1 MPRVQGRR
9 YALDE
14 IVAVDFG
21 ARFTKAVHLRRK
33 GETLS
38 VLNYALV
45 ERPATGKEVWGL
57 TEMAEHLRAVVK
69 QTQAACKNVALI
81 LRHEDGVLLRAD
93 LPQASTDDLRKMIRM
108 SPKNYLGQDLPD
120 HIFDCFY
127 RVTEKTG
134 DTSVARRRQKSRV
147 LVAGARRGAVEN
159 AEDLVRLAGLNLVAL
174 VPGPV
179 ALANAFRLVRDDS
192 HPDAVA
198 LLDMGATH
206 STINIVGQ
214 GDVLL
219 SRVVALG
226 AEKFSDV
233 LSSGA
238 GRDEMLEEGSP
249 EVMQARLQKAILAF
263 AREVDASVGFYTS
276 QNERHISQLF
286 VSGGT
291 ARSQF
296 VLQML
301 ESELTY
307 SCEPWNL
314 LQHIGTDLSAERLK
328 GFEYD
333 LPQMILA
340 IGCGAGVMDA
350 DSVSLNLLAEGQ
362 AELEAKRRDPVRRA
376 THVAALVMVLV
387 MAYAGWLGW
396 RWWGLKG
403 AVEDVSAQARQLTA
417 EINSPEQL
425 QSQSDGQQVR
435 FLHEHATNR
444 VLYAPILNALQF
456 VDVPGI
462 RIQNLSID
470 RARRTDRVEQN
481 GDART
486 ETFERVILN
495 LTVRN
500 YGDHPN
506 YTNWEAAI
514 RAQPYF
520 AEHLDTERDGGVL
533 LGERSGP
540 MPDLQNPEDGEY
552 MLHSVGLW
560 FRERML

>member
-1 MPRVQGRR
+1 
-9 YALDE
+9 
-14 IVAVDFG
+14 
-21 ARFTKAVHLRRK
+21 
-33 GETLS
+33 
-38 VLNYALV
+38 
-45 ERPATGKEVWGL
+45 
-57 TEMAEHLRAVVK
+57 MAEHLRSVVK
-69 QTQAACKNVALI
+69 QTQASCKNVALI
-81 LRHEDGVLLRAD
+81 LRHEDAVLLRAD

-159 AEDLVRLAGLNLVAL
+159 AEDLVRLAGFNLVAL

-179 ALANAFRLVRDDS
+179 ALVNAFRLVRDDS

-233 LSSGA
+233 LSSGTGGGGMA
-238 GRDEMLEEGSP
+238 EEGSP
-249 EVMQARLQKAILAF
+249 EAMQARLQKAILAF

-276 QNERHISQLF
+276 QHERHISQLF

-314 LQHIGTDLSAERLK
+314 LQHIGTELSAERLK

-376 THVAALVMVLV
+376 TQAAILLVALVV
-387 MAYAGWLGW
+387 AYAGWLGW
-396 RWWGLKG
+396 CWLELKG
-403 AVEDVSAQARQLTA
+403 EVAEVSAQAVQLA
-417 EINSPEQL
+417 NELNSPEQQ

-435 FLHEHATNR
+435 FLHAHATNR

-462 RIQNLSID
+462 RVQNLSID
-470 RARRTDRVEQN
+470 RVRRTERVETK
-481 GDART
+481 DKASS

-500 YGDHPN
+500 YGDYPN
-506 YTNWEAAI
+506 YTDWEAAI

-520 AEHLDTERDGGVL
+520 AEHLDPERDGGVV

-540 MPDLQNPEDGEY
+540 MPDLQNPEEGQY